1 MSGNDL
7 REAFFQECEDLLEAL
22 QEGLQQI
29 DSPEHDPETVHAVFR
44 AVHSIKGG
52 AGAFGLDALVQFA
65 HRFET
70 VLDRLREGEISADG
84 PTIKL
89 FYRAGDH
96 LSDLVAMARSGDDA
110 AEPDGAELLGALD
123 ELAGDAEDED
133 LSDLSFQPMTLD
145 LDMIGAP
152 DPDAACEK
160 AGQSASGAAR
170 WLIDFTPTAA
180 LYASGN
186 DPALLF
192 RSLAQLGALTV
203 HADTSGVAP
212 LETAE
217 PGPPGLRWQLELE
230 TDAAL
235 PDILAVFEFV
245 EGMCGLEITPAADSL
260 YGEDGPKPALPD
272 NAAPGEATAID
283 AASASDPTA
292 AANDETSPPADAGA
306 GGPDGHDSAPPPATP
321 ANVPGSPPMN
331 GPTNGGKATGAPQPT
346 IRVNLDRVDRLINLV
361 GELVIKEAM
370 LAQSIAQLELPND
383 SSLHAGL
390 DGLKQLA
397 GDIQEGV
404 MAIRAQPV
412 KPMFQRM
419 FRIVREAAAATG
431 KQVRLDV
438 QGEHTEVDKTVI
450 ERLVDPLTHMI
461 RNAVDHGLETP
472 EERLGA
478 GKPAEGRVML
488 SAAHRSGRVMIEI
501 SDDGGGVDRERVR
514 AIAERKGLVTPGADL
529 TATEIDNLLFLPG
542 FSSKDQVSNLS
553 GRGVGLDVARS
564 EIEALG
570 GRVLITSRAG
580 AGTTFSISLP
590 LTLAVLEGMVVEV
603 AGQTLVLPIS
613 VIQETLQ
620 PSSVAIHPLGR
631 DSHVLANRGD
641 LVPLVDLG
649 ARLGYRSEPPVLDD
663 RVLLIVQLDNGRRGA
678 LVVDRIHDQRQVV
691 IKSLER
697 NYGQV
702 KGVAAATILGDGRIA
717 LIIDPD
723 EVIGAGAE
731 PPPGDMPA
739 AATG

>member
-7 REAFFQECEDLLEAL
+7 REAFFQECEDLLDAL

-29 DSPEHDPETVHAVFR
+29 DSPDHDPETVHAVFR

-70 VLDRLREGEISADG
+70 VLDRLREGELSVDG

-110 AEPDGAELLGALD
+110 AEPDGTELLAALD
-123 ELAGDAEDED
+123 DLGGGAEEED
-133 LSDLSFQPMTLD
+133 LSDLNFQPMTLD

-152 DPDAACEK
+152 ESEATLAMAPEN
-160 AGQSASGAAR
+160 AGQSVTGPVR

-192 RSLAQLGALTV
+192 RSLARLGALSV

-212 LETAE
+212 LESAE

-230 TDAAL
+230 TDADL
-235 PDILAVFEFV
+235 PDILAIFEFV
-245 EGMCGLEITPAADSL
+245 EGMCGLELTPAGDSL
-260 YGEDGPKPALPD
+260 HGKDGPEPALPD
-272 NAAPGEATAID
+272 DASFGKAPATNAAGVEPGFPADDGAADPDGHERARTMTAPAD
-283 AASASDPTA
+283 APVPPLVTPSVNGPANGAKGTA
-292 AANDETSPPADAGA
+292 AA
-306 GGPDGHDSAPPPATP
+306 
-321 ANVPGSPPMN
+321 
-331 GPTNGGKATGAPQPT
+331 QPT

-472 EERLGA
+472 ETRLAA

-501 SDDGGGVDRERVR
+501 ADDGGGVDHDRVR
-514 AIAERKGLVTPGADL
+514 AIAERKGLVAPGADL

-613 VIQETLQ
+613 VIQETMQ
-620 PSSVAIHPLGR
+620 PSSVAIHPLGS

-649 ARLGYRSEPPVLDD
+649 TRLGYRKEPPVLDD
-663 RVLLIVQLDNGRRGA
+663 RVLLVVQLDNGRRGA

-702 KGVAAATILGDGRIA
+702 RGIAAATILGDGRIA

-723 EVIGAGAE
+723 EVIGTGAE
-731 PPPGDMPA
+731 PSPGDMPV

>member
-1 MSGNDL
+1 MNGNDL

-29 DSPEHDPETVHAVFR
+29 DSPDHDPETVHAVFR

-65 HRFET
+65 HLFET
-70 VLDRLREGEISADG
+70 VLDRLRSGELAIDG

-96 LSDLVAMARSGDDA
+96 LSDLVASARDDESIA
-110 AEPDGAELLGALD
+110 PPDGAKLLAALG
-123 ELAGDAEDED
+123 ELAGEEEDAD
-133 LSDLSFQPMTLD
+133 LSDLAFQPMTLD
-145 LDMIGAP
+145 LDMFGGDEAGPAPGSDIGA
-152 DPDAACEK
+152 DAPR
-160 AGQSASGAAR
+160 R
-170 WLIDFTPTAA
+170 WVIEFAPGEE

-192 RSLAQLGALTV
+192 RALAGLGEMTVQADISGVRPLGAV
-203 HADTSGVAP
+203 GADTPA
-212 LETAE
+212 
-217 PGPPGLRWQLELE
+217 LRWRVELE
-230 TDAAL
+230 SDVE
-235 PDILAVFEFV
+235 LAEIQSVFEFV
-245 EGMCGLEITPAADSL
+245 EGMCGLEITQADDLPPESGSVMPEHGETAPGLEPNDEDAAPHAHPPGTEAGDSTSAAQPAAESTA
-260 YGEDGPKPALPD
+260 ETQPK
-272 NAAPGEATAID
+272 NGQ
-283 AASASDPTA
+283 
-292 AANDETSPPADAGA
+292 
-306 GGPDGHDSAPPPATP
+306 GGGVRS
-321 ANVPGSPPMN
+321 VGS
-331 GPTNGGKATGAPQPT
+331 TQPT

-370 LAQSIAQLELPND
+370 LAQSIAQLDLPND
-383 SSLHAGL
+383 SSLHADL

-404 MAIRAQPV
+404 MSIRAQPV

-419 FRIVREAAAATG
+419 FRIVREAASATG
-431 KQVRLDV
+431 KQVRLEV
-438 QGEHTEVDKTVI
+438 QGEHTEVDKTVV

-461 RNAVDHGLETP
+461 RNAVDHGLEPTDV
-472 EERLGA
+472 RLAA
-478 GKPAEGRVML
+478 GKPAEGHVIL

-501 SDDGGGVDRERVR
+501 SDDGGGVDRDKVR
-514 AIAERKGLVTPGADL
+514 AIAEKKGLVEPGADL
-529 TATEIDNLLFLPG
+529 TSTEIDHLLFLPG
-542 FSSKDQVSNLS
+542 FSSKEQVSNLS

-580 AGTTFSISLP
+580 RGTTFSISLP
-590 LTLAVLEGMVVEV
+590 LTLAVLEGMIVDAE
-603 AGQTLVLPIS
+603 GQTLVLPIN

-620 PSSVAIHPLGR
+620 PSSVEIHPLGR
-631 DSHVLANRGD
+631 SSHVIANRGE

-649 ARLGYRSEPPVLDD
+649 ARLGYRTEPKVLDD

-678 LVVDRIHDQRQVV
+678 LIVDRIHDQRQVV
-691 IKSLER
+691 IKSLEK

-702 KGVAAATILGDGRIA
+702 RGIAAATILGDGRIA

-723 EVIGAGAE
+723 EVIGASAE
-731 PPPGDMPA
+731 TIPGETPL